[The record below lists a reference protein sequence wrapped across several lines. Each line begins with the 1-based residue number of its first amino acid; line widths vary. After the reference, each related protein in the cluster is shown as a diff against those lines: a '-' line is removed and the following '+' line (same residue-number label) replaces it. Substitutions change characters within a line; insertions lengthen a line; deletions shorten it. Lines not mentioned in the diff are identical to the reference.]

1 MSFIRYYR
9 RNPDGP
15 MDFREAW
22 YEDEVGQLVV
32 NHGHVGHQSKTTGN
46 DDVGPEDADRM
57 LAAFEQ
63 QCTADGYEVIPE
75 TEQSRVVAQFALKST
90 DGTERDRYLE
100 RKAVAT
106 ITGHFAWRGLGTV
119 EGSEFRPGRLNI
131 NCLSP
136 DPQKAVNALKIC
148 LREAALDFT
157 KLRIGVAPYDESTGY
172 RLRHP
177 LPVKSPFVL

>member
-9 RNPDGP
+9 TSADGP
-15 MDFREAW
+15 LEFREAW
-22 YEDEVGQLVV
+22 YEDDVGQFVV
-32 NHGHVGHQSKTTGN
+32 NHGQVGHQSKTSGN
-46 DDVGPEDADRM
+46 DDVGPDEAERM
-57 LAAFEQ
+57 LVAFEN
-63 QCTADGYEVIPE
+63 QCMEDGYALIPE

-106 ITGHFAWRGLGTV
+106 ITGYLAWRGLGTV

-136 DPQKAVNALKIC
+136 DPGKAVNALKVC
-148 LREAALDFT
+148 LREADLDFT
-157 KLRIGVAPYDESTGY
+157 KLRIGVAPYDETSGY

-177 LPVKSPFVL
+177 LPAKSPFVL